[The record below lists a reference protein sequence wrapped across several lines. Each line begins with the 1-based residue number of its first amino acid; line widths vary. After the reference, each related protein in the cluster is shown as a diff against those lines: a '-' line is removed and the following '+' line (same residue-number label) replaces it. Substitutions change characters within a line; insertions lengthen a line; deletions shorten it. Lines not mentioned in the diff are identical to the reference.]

1 MKEASF
7 CVVPDLRPWNG
18 DLRRN
23 PAPYYIGKGISYT
36 EHGFCNY
43 VCSIL
48 RGRGIS
54 CRVEIVEA

>member
-23 PAPYYIGKGISYT
+23 PAPYYIGKPQ
-36 EHGFCNY
+36 
-43 VCSIL
+43 L
-48 RGRGIS
+48 D
-54 CRVEIVEA
+54 